1 MAAPSPVGYVKIV
14 SQLEYCTFVLNTM
27 ALKVNFLFGR
37 WLSLIATFFFV
48 FYTQFVSDVISR
60 VLMICGSLMA
70 VVNGL
75 IPSLGAMIY
84 GNLTDELVIRKN
96 CNCILNES
104 VATIMLTHLINLEM
118 TEPKVGEIDVMNA
131 KSIEV
136 LLNETINR
144 VVVVG
149 LNGQQLVYKTFEK
162 VASVRMTGTVLT
174 GEGTAGID
182 VRGTHVEIG
191 RLTEKRFVE
200 AETDISES
208 KPVRNGT
215 GSLVSVQVSRREER
229 KSNRSRKEIGTY
241 DGLSPIRKKSGS
253 KAADAGIAIGKAQSI
268 SSEIPPTPKAVILP
282 PTCNISYTLRNITEN
297 CRLFETNVEENM
309 RKYALYYVYAAI
321 ATLLFAY
328 GQTVLWNIAS
338 ERGVKALSENF
349 TDSVLDKDPG
359 YYDTK
364 IHEGVVN
371 LEDIT

>member
-1 MAAPSPVGYVKIV
+1 
-14 SQLEYCTFVLNTM
+14 
-27 ALKVNFLFGR
+27 
-37 WLSLIATFFFV
+37 
-48 FYTQFVSDVISR
+48 
-60 VLMICGSLMA
+60 MA

-96 CNCILNES
+96 YNCTLNES

-118 TEPKVGEIDVMNA
+118 IEPKVGQIDVMNT

-144 VVVVG
+144 VAVVG
-149 LNGQQLVYKTFEK
+149 LNGQQLVYKTFEN
-162 VASVRMTGTVLT
+162 VASVRMTGTALIGAV
-174 GEGTAGID
+174 TAGID
-182 VRGTHVEIG
+182 VRGTHVEMG
-191 RLTEKRFVE
+191 RLTEKRFFEV
-200 AETDISES
+200 ETDISEN

-215 GSLVSVQVSRREER
+215 GSQVSVQVSRTEER

-241 DGLSPIRKKSGS
+241 DGLSPIRKRADS
-253 KAADAGIAIGKAQSI
+253 KAADTGIAIGKAQSI
-268 SSEIPPTPKAVILP
+268 SSEIPPTPKSITLP
-282 PTCNISYTLRNITEN
+282 PTNNINYTLRNITKN
-297 CRLFETNVEENM
+297 CRLFETKVEENM

-328 GQTVLWNIAS
+328 GQTVMWNIAS

-349 TDSVLDKDPG
+349 TESVLVKDPG

>member
-1 MAAPSPVGYVKIV
+1 MVKFD
-14 SQLEYCTFVLNTM
+14 C
-27 ALKVNFLFGR
+27 NF
-37 WLSLIATFFFV
+37 FFFV

-75 IPSLGAMIY
+75 IPSLGAMIF

-96 CNCILNES
+96 CNCTLNES
-104 VATIMLTHLINLEM
+104 GATIMLTHLINLEM
-118 TEPKVGEIDVMNA
+118 IEPKVGEIDVMNA

-174 GEGTAGID
+174 GEGTEGID
-182 VRGTHVEIG
+182 VKGTHVELG
-191 RLTEKRFVE
+191 RLTEKRFVN
-200 AETDISES
+200 AETDISEN

-215 GSLVSVQVSRREER
+215 GSLVSVQVSRRTER
-229 KSNRSRKEIGTY
+229 KSSRSRKEIGTY
-241 DGLSPIRKKSGS
+241 DGLSPIRKRSGS

-297 CRLFETNVEENM
+297 CRLFETKVEENM

-359 YYDTK
+359 FYDTK

>member
-1 MAAPSPVGYVKIV
+1 M
-14 SQLEYCTFVLNTM
+14 QL
-27 ALKVNFLFGR
+27 
-37 WLSLIATFFFV
+37 FFFV
-48 FYTQFVSDVISR
+48 FYAQFVSDVISR

-96 CNCILNES
+96 CNCTLNES

-118 TEPKVGEIDVMNA
+118 IEPKVGEIDVMNA

-174 GEGTAGID
+174 GEGTEGID

-191 RLTEKRFVE
+191 RLTEKRFVKV
-200 AETDISES
+200 ETDTSEN

-215 GSLVSVQVSRREER
+215 GSQVSVQVSRRKER
-229 KSNRSRKEIGTY
+229 KSSRSRKEIATY
-241 DGLSPIRKKSGS
+241 DGLNPIRKRSGS

-297 CRLFETNVEENM
+297 CRLFETKVEENM

-359 YYDTK
+359 FYDTK

>member
-1 MAAPSPVGYVKIV
+1 M
-14 SQLEYCTFVLNTM
+14 QLH
-27 ALKVNFLFGR
+27 FL
-37 WLSLIATFFFV
+37 V
-48 FYTQFVSDVISR
+48 FYTQFVSDAISR

-96 CNCILNES
+96 YNCTLNES

-118 TEPKVGEIDVMNA
+118 IEPKVGQIDVMNT

-144 VVVVG
+144 VAVVG
-149 LNGQQLVYKTFEK
+149 LNGQQLVYKTFEN
-162 VASVRMTGTVLT
+162 VASVRMTGTTLIGAV
-174 GEGTAGID
+174 TAGID
-182 VRGTHVEIG
+182 VRGTHVEIR
-191 RLTEKRFVE
+191 RLTEKRFV
-200 AETDISES
+200 
-208 KPVRNGT
+208 RNGT
-215 GSLVSVQVSRREER
+215 DSQVSVQESRTEER

-241 DGLSPIRKKSGS
+241 DGLSPIRKRADS
-253 KAADAGIAIGKAQSI
+253 KAADTGIAIGKAQSI
-268 SSEIPPTPKAVILP
+268 SSEIPPTPKAIILP
-282 PTCNISYTLRNITEN
+282 PTNNISYTLRNITKN
-297 CRLFETNVEENM
+297 CRLFETKVEENM

-349 TDSVLDKDPG
+349 TESVLDKDPG

-371 LEDIT
+371 LQDIA

>member
-1 MAAPSPVGYVKIV
+1 MVKFD
-14 SQLEYCTFVLNTM
+14 C
-27 ALKVNFLFGR
+27 NF
-37 WLSLIATFFFV
+37 FFFV

-96 CNCILNES
+96 CNCTLNES

-118 TEPKVGEIDVMNA
+118 IEPKVGEIDVMNA

-191 RLTEKRFVE
+191 RLTEKRFVKV
-200 AETDISES
+200 ETDISEN

-229 KSNRSRKEIGTY
+229 KSNGSRKEIGTY
-241 DGLSPIRKKSGS
+241 DGLSLIRKRSGS

-297 CRLFETNVEENM
+297 CRLFETKVEENM

>member
-1 MAAPSPVGYVKIV
+1 MSLY
-14 SQLEYCTFVLNTM
+14 
-27 ALKVNFLFGR
+27 FL
-37 WLSLIATFFFV
+37 V

-96 CNCILNES
+96 CNCTLNES

-118 TEPKVGEIDVMNA
+118 IEPKVGEIDVMNA

-136 LLNETINR
+136 LLNETMNR

-162 VASVRMTGTVLT
+162 VASVRMTGTALLGGVS
-174 GEGTAGID
+174 AGID

-200 AETDISES
+200 AETDISEN

-215 GSLVSVQVSRREER
+215 GSQVSVQVRRREER

-241 DGLSPIRKKSGS
+241 DGLSPIRKRSSS

-297 CRLFETNVEENM
+297 CRLFETKVEENM